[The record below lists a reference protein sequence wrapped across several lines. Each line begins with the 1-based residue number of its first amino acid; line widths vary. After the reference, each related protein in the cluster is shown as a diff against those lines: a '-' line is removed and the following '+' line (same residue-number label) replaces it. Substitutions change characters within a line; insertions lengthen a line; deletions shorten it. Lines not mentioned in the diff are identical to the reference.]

1 MAVRLDEQELSN
13 LDKQT
18 LLKMYLGLQD
28 SVEKL
33 SQSIDIL
40 TEEVIHLRQHRFGRS
55 SEKGLTEA
63 EGYFQLGFMFN
74 ETEMTVDLN
83 PDILELTFEEI
94 HSKAYKR
101 GKKVIGKRGEELKD
115 LPISTVSHPVCEAQL
130 QRAFPDGNYK
140 QLPDEVYQR
149 LAFNPASFE
158 VIEHHVEVYVSTDD
172 KMFVRGE
179 RPADLLRNSIVTPS
193 LAAGIYN
200 AKYVNAQPIQRLVKE
215 FGRCDVFLPEPTM
228 C

>member
-1 MAVRLDEQELSN
+1 
-13 LDKQT
+13 
-18 LLKMYLGLQD
+18 
-28 SVEKL
+28 
-33 SQSIDIL
+33 
-40 TEEVIHLRQHRFGRS
+40 
-55 SEKGLTEA
+55 
-63 EGYFQLGFMFN
+63 MFN
-74 ETEMTVDLN
+74 ETERTVDLN
-83 PDILELTFEEI
+83 PDIPELTFEEI
-94 HSKAYKR
+94 HPKAYKR

-115 LPISTVSHPVCEAQL
+115 LPISTVSHPVCEAQF

-158 VIEHHVEVYVSTDD
+158 VIEHHVEVYVSTDGET
-172 KMFVRGE
+172 FVRGE

-200 AKYVNAQPIQRLVKE
+200 AKYANAQPIQRLVKE